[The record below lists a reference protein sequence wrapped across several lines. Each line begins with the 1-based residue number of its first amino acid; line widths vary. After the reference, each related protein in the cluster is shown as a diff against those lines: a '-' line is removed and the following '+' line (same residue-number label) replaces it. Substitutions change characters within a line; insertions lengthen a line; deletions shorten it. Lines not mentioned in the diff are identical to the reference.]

1 MSYDYTEYLA
11 NFKKGYI
18 ANMDA
23 NGFLVKYRQA
33 IYDEVEDYL
42 EANQPLPRSIFDAL
56 PKSERRKMGRTI
68 WHAGWQSGSD
78 AAKSIRAIKRK
89 YNALALADA
98 EAERKAAG
106 WTGHRHMTAPTGQKI
121 NRNGMTMGQYAGA
134 NDYEGGGSRTDSFTP
149 EEIHNM
155 LLGLDVRM
163 TELVEQIEDLNE
175 DLTGRIEVLETK

>member
-11 NFKKGYI
+11 NFKKDYI
-18 ANMDA
+18 DGLDA

-33 IYDEVEDYL
+33 IYDEVADYL
-42 EANQPLPRSIFDAL
+42 QAEQPLPRSIFDAL

-89 YNALALADA
+89 YAALALADA

-106 WTGHRHMTAPTGQKI
+106 WTGHRHMTAPTGQKLS
-121 NRNGMTMGQYAGA
+121 RNGMTMGQYAGA

-163 TELVEQIEDLNE
+163 TELVERVEDLEIN
-175 DLTGRIEVLETK
+175 